1 MKTTD
6 SLYNKCG
13 GFRTCDACQYNPLCV
28 WCDVEQV
35 CVGGDSDGPFHG
47 ECTYFS
53 YQSCYSNGCRSHNR
67 CSSCVGSLTCGWCLN
82 GGTCMDN
89 GDNCDHV
96 LFIHNNMPGTICPV
110 EEINYPELY
119 ITNNPSASENKIAED
134 AERRVLDLRN
144 QSVKIIQEIQEL
156 EYSKAKLI
164 EESQIN
170 LKTKIPIIQ
179 TQELNSELEE
189 QVDRFAR
196 IEAEDLKTPATTQE
210 KPQDPAL
217 ELSTINENIL
227 KNQGMM

>member
-1 MKTTD
+1 
-6 SLYNKCG
+6 
-13 GFRTCDACQYNPLCV
+13 
-28 WCDVEQV
+28 
-35 CVGGDSDGPFHG
+35 
-47 ECTYFS
+47 
-53 YQSCYSNGCRSHNR
+53 
-67 CSSCVGSLTCGWCLN
+67 
-82 GGTCMDN
+82 MDN